1 MIIAKKT
8 IDTTPDGNIKLFQ
21 LPSEYISNS
30 VLVFEVLANS
40 EMRSLQVNELG
51 GVYIETIE
59 TPNDESRLIILYDYN
74 DTSIEVTSTYID
86 GFKPWDSKR
95 LIELSQNIV
104 ALQKSVIEISNIIKT
119 RVSKEE
125 IQTIVGPLYDEIN
138 AIKNTI
144 YQ

>member
-8 IDTTPDGNIKLFQ
+8 IDITPDGNIKLFQ

>member
-8 IDTTPDGNIKLFQ
+8 IDATPDGNIKLFQ